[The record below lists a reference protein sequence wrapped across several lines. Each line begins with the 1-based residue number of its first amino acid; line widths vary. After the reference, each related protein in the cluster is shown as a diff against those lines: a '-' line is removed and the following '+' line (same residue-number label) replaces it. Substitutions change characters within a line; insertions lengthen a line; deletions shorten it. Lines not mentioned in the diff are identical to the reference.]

1 MRRIFLSALS
11 FVACLLVGGGLMA
24 QSERVLYTWAGT
36 GNVQNWV
43 KNFGTNDATFA
54 NGTAD
59 ELAVTETGAAGSGIA
74 ISDNFNNSIEGKP
87 GAGGIDLTGLSAI
100 EIDVGHN
107 GADVVMVQF
116 FTQAS
121 ADSNFVAFGADVAVA
136 PGMNTY
142 SLSLAGLTPVQIAF
156 LRTIGLNIRD
166 HIALGNLVWTIQ
178 EVRSVGAGLTA
189 RTLADH
195 EPGSPNGGLQG
206 AIVNFHGNSVL
217 GNTAQDQSGLSH
229 NTGATPPGNT
239 GSLHWT
245 DIGSGDGGAISYAN
259 GTVWSGGCNTFCE
272 RPTDLS
278 NYKSVRVRVAATNL
292 PGSAL
297 ASVNLAYFMQTNNF
311 AAFDAAPAQELPADG
326 LFHELCFSIGGIATR
341 DFVDQ
346 HGVDVAPHP
355 GGDVNIDIDRLV
367 FSASDC
373 PVNYAPSMTPAGWV
387 LLALGA
393 LAGGGFLLRRRPALA

>member
-1 MRRIFLSALS
+1 MRRESITALS
-11 FVACLLVGGGLMA
+11 IVACLLAGGGLMA
-24 QSERVLYTWAGT
+24 QSARVLYTWSGT

-43 KNFGTNDATFA
+43 KNFGTNEATFSNA
-54 NGTAD
+54 IDG
-59 ELAVTETGAAGSGIA
+59 ELTVTETGNAGTGIA

-87 GAGGIDLTGLSAI
+87 GAGGVDVTGLSAI

-107 GADVVMVQF
+107 GTGDVMVQF

-121 ADSNFVAFGADVAVA
+121 TDSTYVSFGPDVAVA

-156 LRTIGLNIRD
+156 LRTIGLNVRD
-166 HIALGNLVWTIQ
+166 HVPLGNLTWTID
-178 EVRSVGAGLTA
+178 EVRTVGVGLAT
-189 RTLADH
+189 RTLANH

-217 GNTAQDQSGLSH
+217 GNTGQDQTGLSH
-229 NTGATPPGNT
+229 NTSATPPGNT

-245 DIGSGDGGAISYAN
+245 DIGSGDGGAVSYAN
-259 GTVWSGGCNTFCE
+259 GTVWSSGCNTYCE

-278 NYKSVRVRVAATNL
+278 NYKSVRVRIAATNL
-292 PGSAL
+292 AGSSL
-297 ASVNLAYFMQTNNF
+297 AAVNVAYFLQTNSF
-311 AAFDAAPAQELPADG
+311 AAFNAAPAQVLTADG
-326 LFHELCFSIGGIATR
+326 QFHVLCFSIAGIANR

-346 HGVDVAPHP
+346 HGVDIAPHA
-355 GGDVNIDIDRLV
+355 GGDVDIDIDSVV
-367 FSASDC
+367 FSANDC
-373 PVNYAPSMTPAGWV
+373 PMNYAPSLTPVGWI

-393 LAGGGFLLRRRPALA
+393 LAGGCLLLRRREALA